1 METLVFGGTGTVRKQ
16 VTMPLRARGHQVW
29 ELTRQAHT
37 FAALLGRAPRS
48 YADFVTETAAAWLA

>member
-1 METLVFGGTGTVRKQ
+1 METLVFGGTGTVGKQ
-16 VTMPLRARGHQVW
+16 VTLALRARGVQVW
-29 ELTRQAHT
+29 VLTRQADS